1 MPARCA
7 GHEYFF
13 IQDLRPVISMC
24 WVNIR
29 KDLTQMALLELV
41 IALVPSTVIRLSVRR
56 ISPLQADSRS
66 HGHYRQW
73 QRRPDSSIAGK
84 RA

>member
-7 GHEYFF
+7 DQKYFY
-13 IQDLRPVISMC
+13 IQDLRPVMSMC

-56 ISPLQADSRS
+56 ISPPS
-66 HGHYRQW
+66 GRQSK
-73 QRRPDSSIAGK
+73 PLPISPVAK
-84 RA
+84 AT